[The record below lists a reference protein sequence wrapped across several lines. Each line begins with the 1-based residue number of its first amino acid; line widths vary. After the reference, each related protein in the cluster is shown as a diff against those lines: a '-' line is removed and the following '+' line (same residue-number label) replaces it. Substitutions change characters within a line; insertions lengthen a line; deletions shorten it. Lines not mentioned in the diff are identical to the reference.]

1 MFIYTLAIKSLLNRK
16 FTVILT
22 IMAISL
28 SVTLMLGVERIRKET
43 RVGFTSTISGT
54 DLIVGARSG
63 SVSLLLYS
71 VFHIGNPNNNVSW
84 ESYQHISALPQV
96 AWYIPI
102 SLGDS
107 HRGFPVIATSQDYF
121 EYYRYAKDRSLVLAQ
136 GHQLNAPYDVVLGAE
151 VARKLGYQLG
161 DTIVLAH
168 GAGDVSFIEHDDKP
182 FQVTAIL
189 EKTGTPVDQSL
200 HITLQAMNAI
210 HKKLFAGDHEHDPFH
225 ANDIA
230 EKTGNGALTAF
241 LIGLHSPA
249 EALFLQRQ
257 INEYSQEPLTAIM
270 PGVALQELWGLVG
283 TAEKALQVVSVFV
296 VIVGLFGM
304 LTTLL
309 TSLNERRREMAILRS
324 VGARPYH
331 VFSLIVGEAGLVTLT
346 GVLTGM
352 VVLYCLLIAV
362 QPVLATRFGL
372 FFELGGITAYE
383 LVMGSVV
390 CVVGII
396 IGIIPGYRIYR
407 YSLADGMT
415 VRL

>member
-22 IMAISL
+22 IMAIAL
-28 SVTLMLGVERIRKET
+28 SVTLMLGVERIRNET
-43 RVGFTSTISGT
+43 RAGFTSTISGT

-84 ESYQHISALPQV
+84 ESYQHISGLPQV
-96 AWYIPI
+96 VWSIPI

-107 HRGFPVIATSQDYF
+107 HRGFPVIATNQDYF
-121 EYYRYAKDRSLVLAQ
+121 EHYRYTKNRTLEFAQ
-136 GHQLNAPYDVVLGAE
+136 GHQFDAPYDVVLGAE

-182 FQVTAIL
+182 FQVTAVL

-210 HKKLFAGDHEHDPFH
+210 HENLVADNHEHDPFH
-225 ANDIA
+225 ANNIA
-230 EKTGNGALTAF
+230 GRLGNGPLTAF
-241 LIGLHSPA
+241 LIGFHSPA

-257 INEYSQEPLTAIM
+257 VNEYSQEPLTAIM

-352 VVLYCLLIAV
+352 VVLYCLLVAV

-372 FFELGGITAYE
+372 FFELGGITTY
-383 LVMGSVV
+383 
-390 CVVGII
+390 
-396 IGIIPGYRIYR
+396 
-407 YSLADGMT
+407 
-415 VRL
+415 